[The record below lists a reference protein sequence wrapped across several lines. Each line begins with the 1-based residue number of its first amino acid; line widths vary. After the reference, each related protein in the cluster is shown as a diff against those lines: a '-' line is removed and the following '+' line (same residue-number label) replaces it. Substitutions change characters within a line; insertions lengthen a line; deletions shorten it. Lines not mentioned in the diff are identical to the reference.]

1 MKYGFNLNKLVDLL
15 LPFWLRKPNRVK
27 LYISL
32 MEPVRSL
39 YNEFIEFKREVD
51 FKTQYSCQQKSLE
64 SLLNKKFDPVLKRI
78 KIITSS
84 DLKEIYY
91 SFNSG
96 EVNPSL
102 IHGKFSSEVI
112 STPRYS
118 FNSEE
123 LTSSFRFVVRIPSA
137 LDEDSTKAQMKA
149 WVNYYRFQSFNFKF
163 LVV

>member
-1 MKYGFNLNKLVDLL
+1 M
-15 LPFWLRKPNRVK
+15 K
-27 LYISL
+27 LYLSL
-32 MEPVRSL
+32 LEPTRTL

-102 IHGKFSSEVI
+102 IYSNFSSEVI

-123 LTSSFRFVVRIPSA
+123 LTNSFRFVVRIPSA
-137 LDEDSTKAQMKA
+137 LDEDSIKAQMKA
-149 WVNYYRFQSFNFKF
+149 WVDYYRFQSFNFKF